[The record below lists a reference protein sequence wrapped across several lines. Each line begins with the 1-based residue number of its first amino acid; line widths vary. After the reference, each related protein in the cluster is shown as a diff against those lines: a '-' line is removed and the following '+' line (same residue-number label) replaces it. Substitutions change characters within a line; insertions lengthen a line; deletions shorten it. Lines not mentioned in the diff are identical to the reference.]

1 MKYFFANRIAVARL
15 LIGLVQGIALYF
27 LHDAIAQ
34 KVWPAD
40 QPDVLRALLVTAMYV
55 PFFAVL
61 GVGNLRWQT
70 FTVWTGA
77 LVLLCAGLGF
87 HAGHQEMAGF
97 TFFSLTTTLSA
108 SLPCLLLIA
117 NALVTAADS
126 DRRFVADFRTYFE
139 VSWKHVTQY
148 VLASLFVGLFWGIL
162 WLGGVLFRLI
172 GINFIAN
179 TIAENWFWIP
189 ASTLTVS
196 AALHLTDTQAVLVR
210 GARSLLLNLLAW
222 LMPVMVLIGAGFL
235 VALFFTGLDPLW
247 KTKRATVSLIV
258 ATGLLIL
265 LINAH
270 FQDGASQ
277 NERLPLLRYARFLA
291 ALMLAPLVALAS
303 VGLGLRVEQYGWTP
317 SRVIGLTY
325 LVMLAS
331 YAIGYALAA
340 LRSGPALRGLP
351 TANVVSA
358 FVTMAGLLALLTPI
372 ADPARIS
379 VADQIRRLETGRIA
393 PEKFDFAFLDKSS
406 GRYGKSAY
414 ERLKANP
421 QGPNAAKI
429 AARIEELAKS
439 PRAGS
444 TPPQPGTAETRA
456 RNITVA
462 KPAGGTLPA
471 AFLGQDW
478 KNGLGIPNLPSC
490 LIQATAKCDALLM
503 DLTDDGRP
511 EILIIDPPGIVVVF
525 AQEADG
531 KWATAGQIQQKLG
544 CGDVRQALKAGD
556 VEPLQPRFKD
566 LEAAGERLQIVS
578 GFCSR
583 PRR

>member
-1 MKYFFANRIAVARL
+1 MKYFFTNHIAAARL

-27 LHDAIAQ
+27 LHDAIGQ

-40 QPDVLRALLVTAMYV
+40 QPDVLRALLTMAAYV
-55 PFFAVL
+55 PFFAIL

-70 FTVWTGA
+70 FTVWTVV
-77 LVLLCAGLGF
+77 LVLLCGGLGF
-87 HAGHQEMAGF
+87 HAGHQDTERF
-97 TFFSLTTTLSA
+97 NFFSLATALS
-108 SLPCLLLIA
+108 SSVPCLLLIA

-126 DRRFVADFRTYFE
+126 DRRFIADFRTYFE

-148 VLASLFVGLFWGIL
+148 VLASLFLGLFWGVL
-162 WLGGVLFRLI
+162 WLGGVLFGLI
-172 GINFIAN
+172 GIDFIAK
-179 TIAENWFWIP
+179 TIAKSWFWIP
-189 ASTLTVS
+189 ASTLTIS

-222 LMPVMVLIGAGFL
+222 LMPIMVLIGAGFL

-247 KTKRATVSLIV
+247 KTRRATVSLIF

-277 NERLPLLRYARFLA
+277 NERLPLLRYGRFLA

-351 TANVVSA
+351 MANVVSA
-358 FVTMAGLLALLTPI
+358 FVTIAGLLALLTPI

-379 VADQIRRLETGRIA
+379 VADQVRRLEEGRIA
-393 PEKFDFAFLDKSS
+393 PEKFDFSFLERGS
-406 GRYGKSAY
+406 GRYGKNAY
-414 ERLKANP
+414 EHLKADP

-429 AARIEELAKS
+429 AARLEELAKS
-439 PRAGS
+439 PRPGVTS
-444 TPPQPGTAETRA
+444 SQPGTAETRTK
-456 RNITVA
+456 NITVS

-471 AFLGQDW
+471 TFLGQEW
-478 KNGLGIPNLPSC
+478 KNGLGIPNLPRC
-490 LIQATAKCDALLM
+490 LMQADGKCDALLM
-503 DLTDDGRP
+503 DLTDDGQP
-511 EILIIDPPGIVVVF
+511 EIVIIDPLGIVVF

-531 KWATAGQIQQKLG
+531 KWTAAGQIQQKLN
-544 CGDVRQALKAGD
+544 CSDVRQALKAGA

-566 LEAAGERLQIVS
+566 LEVAGERLQIVS
-578 GFCSR
+578 AFCSR